1 MDELIPCHN
10 LCDGGVLIKNIF
22 AGRVNSLSNIKND
35 LLYYINS
42 QVCAVPIKTV
52 YNELNLDDIRKF
64 NEAVDEL
71 IGEAKLI
78 LTKKDKLISPKAC
91 GFIPAKVISH
101 TKSCVF
107 AKPLFGG
114 EDLYIPIEKSK
125 KCMLGDIVMLNR
137 IKDSAKGKNAA
148 VERIVTPG
156 NRIISGKVL
165 RTKRGAEFIADS
177 GYKYSIPIKKNK
189 TKGVKN
195 DDKVLA
201 KLFSEKESKKIFAKV
216 IKVYGQSQSARVC
229 ADAIIDTAGIL
240 TVFDDAT
247 LKEAKKLSKFGINS
261 EEIKNRIDLRNEL
274 IFTIDG
280 EDAKDLDD
288 AISIKKTKTG
298 WQLGVHIAD
307 VSHYIKPGSH
317 LDNEAM
323 ERGTSVYFADRVIPM
338 LPKELSNGICSLNAN
353 EDRLA
358 FSALLNIDKKGNLK
372 TFEFKKSVINSKVRG
387 IYSEVNSIL
396 MAKASEK
403 VKKKYSLIENSLLEA
418 YELSKILHENAQKR
432 GNMELESTEARFKLD
447 DNGVCVDV
455 KKRTRGA
462 AEEMIEQFM
471 IMANQAAA
479 LYAKGAQIPFVFRV
493 HEMPSP
499 EKINILAQTMS
510 LFGLKA
516 YRIRQGL
523 KVKDISD
530 ILEQIKGTDISSI
543 VSNQVLRSMSKARY
557 FEEPLGHFGL
567 ALEDYCHFTSP
578 IRRYPD
584 TAIHRI
590 LSDLVRGVSVDKIE
604 KNYKNFV
611 KSVSEKSSECEIRA
625 MKAERDAE
633 KCYMAEYMQA
643 HIGETFEGKISG
655 VIQTGLFVELESGIE
670 GFVEIEYFPGYGFE
684 FDGIMS
690 FINKKSG
697 ISLSIGDKITVKV
710 LSADVSA
717 GKIDFIP
724 V

>member
-1 MDELIPCHN
+1 M
-10 LCDGGVLIKNIF
+10 
-22 AGRVNSLSNIKND
+22 SNVKND
-35 LLYYINS
+35 LLYYINL

-52 YNELNLDDIRKF
+52 YNELGLNDIKLF

-91 GFIPAKVISH
+91 GFVPAKVVSH
-101 TKSCVF
+101 TKNCVF

-114 EDLYIPIEKSK
+114 EDLYVPIEKSK

-156 NRIISGKVL
+156 KRVLSGRIL

-195 DDKVLA
+195 DDKVLV
-201 KLFSEKESKKIFAKV
+201 KLFSEKDSKKFFAKV

-229 ADAIIDTAGIL
+229 ADAIIDTAGIP

-247 LKEAKKLSKFGINS
+247 LKEAKKLSKLGINS
-261 EEIKNRIDLRNEL
+261 EEIKNRIDLRKEL

-338 LPKELSNGICSLNAN
+338 LPKELSNGICSLNPN
-353 EDRLA
+353 EDRLT

-387 IYSEVNSIL
+387 VYSEVNSIL
-396 MAKASEK
+396 AEEASES
-403 VKKKYSLIENSLLEA
+403 VRKKYSLIENSLLET
-418 YELSKILHENAQKR
+418 YELSKILRENAKKR
-432 GNMELESTEARFKLD
+432 GNMELESVESRFKLD
-447 DNGVCVDV
+447 ENGVCVDV
-455 KKRTRGA
+455 QKRTRGV

-530 ILEQIKGTDISSI
+530 VLAQIKGTDISSI

-584 TAIHRI
+584 AAIHRI
-590 LSDLVRGVSVDKIE
+590 LSDLVSGVSVDKIE

-611 KSVSEKSSECEIRA
+611 KNVSAKSSECEIRA

-633 KCYMAEYMQA
+633 KCYMAEYMQS

-655 VIQTGLFVELESGIE
+655 AIQTGIFVELESGIE
-670 GFVEIEYFPGYGFE
+670 GFVGLEYFPGYGFE

-697 ISLSIGDKITVKV
+697 VSMSIGDKITIKV

-724 V
+724 VSLE

>member
-1 MDELIPCHN
+1 MND
-10 LCDGGVLIKNIF
+10 
-22 AGRVNSLSNIKND
+22 IKND

-52 YNELNLDDIRKF
+52 YNELGLDDIKAF

-91 GFIPAKVISH
+91 GFIPAKVVSH

-114 EDLYIPIEKSK
+114 EDLYVPIEKSK

-137 IKDSAKGKNAA
+137 VKDSAKGKNAA

-156 NRIISGKVL
+156 SRVLSGRIL

-195 DDKVLA
+195 DDKVLV
-201 KLFSEKESKKIFAKV
+201 KLFSEKDSKKIFAKV

-229 ADAIIDTAGIL
+229 ADAIIDTAGIP
-240 TVFDDAT
+240 TVFDDVT
-247 LKEAKKLSKFGINS
+247 LKEAKKLSKLGINS
-261 EEIKNRIDLRNEL
+261 EEIKNRIDLRKEL

-338 LPKELSNGICSLNAN
+338 LPKELSNGICSLNPN
-353 EDRLA
+353 EDRLT

-387 IYSEVNSIL
+387 VYSEVNSIL
-396 MAKASEK
+396 AAEASES
-403 VKKKYSLIENSLLEA
+403 VKKKYSIIENSLLEA
-418 YELSKILHENAQKR
+418 YEFSKILRENAQKR
-432 GNMELESTEARFKLD
+432 GNMELESVESRFKLD
-447 DNGVCVDV
+447 ENGVCLDV
-455 KKRTRGA
+455 QKRTRGV

-530 ILEQIKGTDISSI
+530 VLEQIKGTDISSI

-590 LSDLVRGVSVDKIE
+590 LSDLVSGISVDKME

-611 KSVSEKSSECEIRA
+611 KNVSAKSSACEIRA
-625 MKAERDAE
+625 MKAERDTE
-633 KCYMAEYMQA
+633 KCYMAEYMQS

-655 VIQTGLFVELESGIE
+655 AIQTGIFVELESGIE
-670 GFVEIEYFPGYGFE
+670 GFVGIEYFPGYGFE

-697 ISLSIGDKITVKV
+697 VSMSIGDKITVKV

>member
-137 IKDSAKGKNAA
+137 VKDSAKGKNAA

>member
-137 IKDSAKGKNAA
+137 VKDSAKGKNAA

-189 TKGVKN
+189 TKGIKN

-530 ILEQIKGTDISSI
+530 ILEQIKGPDISSI

>member
-10 LCDGGVLIKNIF
+10 LCDGGVLIKDIF
-22 AGRVNSLSNIKND
+22 AGRDNSLSNIKND

-137 IKDSAKGKNAA
+137 VKDSAKGKNAA

-189 TKGVKN
+189 TKGIKN

-510 LFGLKA
+510 LFGLKT

>member
-1 MDELIPCHN
+1 MND
-10 LCDGGVLIKNIF
+10 
-22 AGRVNSLSNIKND
+22 IKND

-52 YNELNLDDIRKF
+52 YNELGLDDIKAF

-91 GFIPAKVISH
+91 GFIPAKVVSH

-114 EDLYIPIEKSK
+114 EDLYVPIEKSK

-137 IKDSAKGKNAA
+137 VKDSAKGKNAA

-156 NRIISGKVL
+156 SRVLSGRIL

-195 DDKVLA
+195 DDKVLV
-201 KLFSEKESKKIFAKV
+201 KLFSEKDSKKIFAKV

-229 ADAIIDTAGIL
+229 ADAIIDTAGIP
-240 TVFDDAT
+240 TVFYDVT
-247 LKEAKKLSKFGINS
+247 LKEAKKLSKLGINS
-261 EEIKNRIDLRNEL
+261 EEIKNRIDLRKEL

-338 LPKELSNGICSLNAN
+338 LPKELSNGICSLNPN
-353 EDRLA
+353 EDRLT

-387 IYSEVNSIL
+387 VYSEVNSIL
-396 MAKASEK
+396 AAEASES
-403 VKKKYSLIENSLLEA
+403 VKKKYSIIENSLLEA
-418 YELSKILHENAQKR
+418 YEFSKILRENAQKR
-432 GNMELESTEARFKLD
+432 GNMELESVESRFKLD
-447 DNGVCVDV
+447 ENGVCLDV
-455 KKRTRGA
+455 QKRTRGV

-530 ILEQIKGTDISSI
+530 VLEQIKGTDISSI

-590 LSDLVRGVSVDKIE
+590 LSDLVSGISVDKME

-611 KSVSEKSSECEIRA
+611 KNVSAKSSACEIRA
-625 MKAERDAE
+625 MKAERDTE
-633 KCYMAEYMQA
+633 KCYMAEYMQS

-655 VIQTGLFVELESGIE
+655 AIQTGIFVELESGIE
-670 GFVEIEYFPGYGFE
+670 GFVGIEYFPGYGFE

-697 ISLSIGDKITVKV
+697 VSMSIGDKITVKV

>member
-137 IKDSAKGKNAA
+137 VKDSAKGKNAA

-189 TKGVKN
+189 TKGIKN

-530 ILEQIKGTDISSI
+530 ILEHIKGTDISSI

>member
-137 IKDSAKGKNAA
+137 VKDSAKGKNAA

-189 TKGVKN
+189 TKGIKN

-455 KKRTRGA
+455 KKRSRGA

>member
-137 IKDSAKGKNAA
+137 VKDSAKGKNAA

-189 TKGVKN
+189 TKGIKN

-611 KSVSEKSSECEIRA
+611 KSISEKSSECEIRA

>member
-137 IKDSAKGKNAA
+137 VKDSAKGKNAA

-189 TKGVKN
+189 TKGIKN

-697 ISLSIGDKITVKV
+697 ISLSIGDKTTVKV

>member
-10 LCDGGVLIKNIF
+10 LCDGGVLIKDIF
-22 AGRVNSLSNIKND
+22 AGRDNSLSNIKND

-137 IKDSAKGKNAA
+137 VKDSAKGKNAA

>member
-137 IKDSAKGKNAA
+137 VKDSAKGKNAA

-189 TKGVKN
+189 TKGIKN

-717 GKIDFIP
+717 GKIDFIL

>member
-10 LCDGGVLIKNIF
+10 LCDGGVLIKDIF
-22 AGRVNSLSNIKND
+22 AGRDNSLSNIKND

-137 IKDSAKGKNAA
+137 VKDSAKGKNAA

-189 TKGVKN
+189 TKGIKN

>member
-1 MDELIPCHN
+1 LDELIPCHN
-10 LCDGGVLIKNIF
+10 LCDGGVLIKDIF
-22 AGRVNSLSNIKND
+22 AGRDNSLSNIKND

-137 IKDSAKGKNAA
+137 VKDSAKGKNAA

-189 TKGVKN
+189 TKGIKN

>member
-1 MDELIPCHN
+1 M
-10 LCDGGVLIKNIF
+10 
-22 AGRVNSLSNIKND
+22 
-35 LLYYINS
+35 
-42 QVCAVPIKTV
+42 
-52 YNELNLDDIRKF
+52 
-64 NEAVDEL
+64 
-71 IGEAKLI
+71 
-78 LTKKDKLISPKAC
+78 
-91 GFIPAKVISH
+91 
-101 TKSCVF
+101 F

-137 IKDSAKGKNAA
+137 VKDSAKGKNAA

-189 TKGVKN
+189 TKGIKN

-493 HEMPSP
+493 HEMTSP

-625 MKAERDAE
+625 MKAERDSE

-670 GFVEIEYFPGYGFE
+670 GFVGIEYFPGYGFE

>member
-10 LCDGGVLIKNIF
+10 LCDGGVLIKDIF
-22 AGRVNSLSNIKND
+22 AGRDNSLSNIKND

-137 IKDSAKGKNAA
+137 VKDSAKGKNAA

-189 TKGVKN
+189 TKGIKN

-247 LKEAKKLSKFGINS
+247 LKEEKKLSKFGINS

>member
-42 QVCAVPIKTV
+42 QVCAVPMKTV

-137 IKDSAKGKNAA
+137 VKDSAKGKNAA

-189 TKGVKN
+189 TKGIKN

>member
-10 LCDGGVLIKNIF
+10 LCDGGVLIKDIF
-22 AGRVNSLSNIKND
+22 AGRDNSLSNIKND

-137 IKDSAKGKNAA
+137 VKDSAKGKNAA

-189 TKGVKN
+189 TKGIKN

-418 YELSKILHENAQKR
+418 YELSKILHKNAQKR

>member
-137 IKDSAKGKNAA
+137 VKDSAKGKNAA

-189 TKGVKN
+189 TKGIKN

-590 LSDLVRGVSVDKIE
+590 LSDLVHGVSVDKIE

-625 MKAERDAE
+625 MKAERDSE

-670 GFVEIEYFPGYGFE
+670 GFVGIEYFPGYGFE

>member
-137 IKDSAKGKNAA
+137 VKDSAKGKNAA

-189 TKGVKN
+189 TKGIKN

-578 IRRYPD
+578 IRRYPN

>member
-137 IKDSAKGKNAA
+137 VKDSAKGKNAA

-189 TKGVKN
+189 TKGIKN

-358 FSALLNIDKKGNLK
+358 FSALLDIDKKGNLK

-418 YELSKILHENAQKR
+418 YGLSKILNENAQKR

>member
-137 IKDSAKGKNAA
+137 VKDSAKGKNAA

-189 TKGVKN
+189 TKGIKN

-578 IRRYPD
+578 SRRYPD

>member
-1 MDELIPCHN
+1 M
-10 LCDGGVLIKNIF
+10 
-22 AGRVNSLSNIKND
+22 
-35 LLYYINS
+35 
-42 QVCAVPIKTV
+42 
-52 YNELNLDDIRKF
+52 
-64 NEAVDEL
+64 
-71 IGEAKLI
+71 
-78 LTKKDKLISPKAC
+78 
-91 GFIPAKVISH
+91 
-101 TKSCVF
+101 
-107 AKPLFGG
+107 
-114 EDLYIPIEKSK
+114 
-125 KCMLGDIVMLNR
+125 
-137 IKDSAKGKNAA
+137 
-148 VERIVTPG
+148 
-156 NRIISGKVL
+156 

-189 TKGVKN
+189 TKGIKN

>member
-1 MDELIPCHN
+1 MTEL
-10 LCDGGVLIKNIF
+10 KN
-22 AGRVNSLSNIKND
+22 N

-52 YNELNLDDIRKF
+52 YDELGLNDIKIF
-64 NEAVDEL
+64 NAAVDEL
-71 IGEAKLI
+71 IDEAKLI

-91 GFIPAKVISH
+91 GFIPAKIVSH
-101 TKSCVF
+101 TRSCVF
-107 AKPLFGG
+107 ARPLFGG
-114 EDLYIPIEKSK
+114 DDIYVPIEKSK

-137 IKDSAKGKNAA
+137 VKDSKKGQNAA
-148 VERIVTPG
+148 VERIVTAG
-156 NRIISGKVL
+156 SRIVCGKII
-165 RTKRGAEFIADS
+165 RTKRGAEFVADE
-177 GYKYSIPIKKNK
+177 GYKYNIPIKKNK

-195 DDKVLA
+195 DDKVLV
-201 KLFSEKESKKIFAKV
+201 KLFVEKDSKRIFAKI
-216 IKVYGQSQSARVC
+216 IKVYGQSQLAKVC
-229 ADAIIDTAGIL
+229 ADAIIDSAGIPS
-240 TVFDDAT
+240 VFDDMT
-247 LKEAKKLSKFGINS
+247 LKEAKKLSKLRIDDN
-261 EEIKNRIDLRNEL
+261 ELKNRLDLRTEL

-288 AISIKKTKTG
+288 AISVKKTKTG
-298 WQLGVHIAD
+298 WTLGVHIAD
-307 VSHYIKPGSH
+307 VSYYVKPGSH

-338 LPKELSNGICSLNAN
+338 LPQALSNGICSLNEN
-353 EDRLA
+353 EDRLT
-358 FSALLNIDKKGNLK
+358 FSAILNIDNKGNLK
-372 TFEFKKSVINSKVRG
+372 TFDFKKSIINSKIRG
-387 IYSEVNSIL
+387 VYSEVNSIL
-396 MAKASEK
+396 ESEATAK
-403 VKKKYSLIENSLLEA
+403 VKKKYSIIENSLREA
-418 YELSKILHENAQKR
+418 YELSKILKENAQKR
-432 GNMELESTEARFKLD
+432 GNMELESTESRFELD
-447 DNGVCVDV
+447 KNGVCVGV
-455 KKRTRGA
+455 QKRTRGA

-479 LYAKGAQIPFVFRV
+479 LYAKSAQIPFVYRI

-499 EKINILAQTMS
+499 EKISILAQTMS

-530 ILEQIKGTDISSI
+530 ILSQIKGSNISSI

-590 LSDLVRGVSVDKIE
+590 LSDLVGGISVDEIE
-604 KNYKNFV
+604 KNYQGFV
-611 KSVSEKSSECEIRA
+611 KSVSIQSSECEIRA

-633 KCYMAEYMQA
+633 KCYMAEFMKQN
-643 HIGETFEGKISG
+643 IGEIFEGKISG
-655 VIQTGLFVELESGIE
+655 VVQTGIFVELENGIE
-670 GFVEIEYFPGYGFE
+670 GFVSIEYFPGYGFE
-684 FDGIMS
+684 YDGLVS
-690 FINKKSG
+690 FVNKKSG
-697 ISLSIGDKITVKV
+697 ESLSIGDKITVKV

>member
-1 MDELIPCHN
+1 MND
-10 LCDGGVLIKNIF
+10 
-22 AGRVNSLSNIKND
+22 IKND

-52 YNELNLDDIRKF
+52 YNELGLDDIKAF

-91 GFIPAKVISH
+91 GFIPAKVVSH

-114 EDLYIPIEKSK
+114 EDLYVPIEKSK

-137 IKDSAKGKNAA
+137 VKDSAKGKNAA

-156 NRIISGKVL
+156 SRVLSGRIL

-195 DDKVLA
+195 DDKVLV
-201 KLFSEKESKKIFAKV
+201 KLFSEKDSKKIFAKV

-229 ADAIIDTAGIL
+229 ADAIIDTAGIP
-240 TVFDDAT
+240 TVFDDVT
-247 LKEAKKLSKFGINS
+247 LKEAKKLSKLGINS
-261 EEIKNRIDLRNEL
+261 EEIKNRIDLRKEL

-338 LPKELSNGICSLNAN
+338 LPKELSNGICSLNPN
-353 EDRLA
+353 EDRLT

-387 IYSEVNSIL
+387 VYSEVNSIL
-396 MAKASEK
+396 AAEASES
-403 VKKKYSLIENSLLEA
+403 VKKKYSIIENSLLEA
-418 YELSKILHENAQKR
+418 YEFSKILRENAQKR
-432 GNMELESTEARFKLD
+432 GNMELESVESRFKLD
-447 DNGVCVDV
+447 ENGVCLDV
-455 KKRTRGA
+455 QKRTRGV

-530 ILEQIKGTDISSI
+530 VLEQIKGTDISSI

-590 LSDLVRGVSVDKIE
+590 LSDLVSGISVDKME

-611 KSVSEKSSECEIRA
+611 KNVSAKSSACEIRA
-625 MKAERDAE
+625 MKAERDTE
-633 KCYMAEYMQA
+633 KCYMAEYMQS

-655 VIQTGLFVELESGIE
+655 AIQTGIFVELESGIE
-670 GFVEIEYFPGYGFE
+670 GFVGIEYFPGYGFE

-697 ISLSIGDKITVKV
+697 VSLSIGDKITVKV

>member
-1 MDELIPCHN
+1 MND
-10 LCDGGVLIKNIF
+10 
-22 AGRVNSLSNIKND
+22 IKND

-52 YNELNLDDIRKF
+52 YNELGLDDVKAF

-91 GFIPAKVISH
+91 GFIPAKVVSH

-114 EDLYIPIEKSK
+114 EDLYVPIEKSK

-137 IKDSAKGKNAA
+137 VKDSAKGKNAA

-156 NRIISGKVL
+156 SRVLSGRIL

-195 DDKVLA
+195 DDKVLV
-201 KLFSEKESKKIFAKV
+201 KLFSEKDSKKIFAKV

-229 ADAIIDTAGIL
+229 ADAIIDTAGIP
-240 TVFDDAT
+240 TVFDDVT
-247 LKEAKKLSKFGINS
+247 LKEAKKLSKLGINS
-261 EEIKNRIDLRNEL
+261 EEIKNRIDLRKEL

-338 LPKELSNGICSLNAN
+338 LPKELSNGICSLNPN
-353 EDRLA
+353 EDRLT

-387 IYSEVNSIL
+387 VYSEVNSIL
-396 MAKASEK
+396 AAEASES
-403 VKKKYSLIENSLLEA
+403 VKKKYSIIENSLLVA
-418 YELSKILHENAQKR
+418 YEFSKILRENAQKR
-432 GNMELESTEARFKLD
+432 GNMELESVESRFKLD
-447 DNGVCVDV
+447 ENGVCLDV
-455 KKRTRGA
+455 QKRTHGV

-523 KVKDISD
+523 KVKDILD

-590 LSDLVRGVSVDKIE
+590 LSDLVSGVSVDKIE

-611 KSVSEKSSECEIRA
+611 KNVSAKSSECEIRA
-625 MKAERDAE
+625 MKAERDTE
-633 KCYMAEYMQA
+633 KCYMAEYMQS
-643 HIGETFEGKISG
+643 HIGKTFEGKISG
-655 VIQTGLFVELESGIE
+655 AIQTGIFVELESGIE
-670 GFVEIEYFPGYGFE
+670 GFVGIEYFPGYGFE

-697 ISLSIGDKITVKV
+697 VSLSIGDKITVKV

>member
-10 LCDGGVLIKNIF
+10 LCDEGVLIKNIF

-137 IKDSAKGKNAA
+137 VKDSAKGKNAA